1 MKTKIVAF
9 DIGSTPQNHKA
20 LDFFTKMG
28 LLSFMTENE
37 IKTAD
42 AMALGANDRV
52 LVIGAG
58 TDPKVLVAYAA
69 GGAKVDLVQ
78 PSEAKIATNTIL
90 QTKLLQRTLEN
101 ILVKAKIERLSEDI
115 GPIDITSFVGY
126 IQNVG
131 LPKGSFNVALIPNVF
146 DIQPSAQKPVFMKA
160 LMSSLKD
167 NAVILVSFYGQKE
180 ERVLTLLQ
188 EIREGIADNGFII
201 QQESVS
207 KGSLSYDET
216 DVYKLNVRRSASKLS
231 TFFRNIMWR

>member
-42 AMALGANDRV
+42 AMALGANYRV

-58 TDPKVLVAYAA
+58 FDPKVLLAYAA
-69 GGAKVDLVQ
+69 SGAKVDLAQ
-78 PSEAKIATNTIL
+78 PSEAKISTNTIL
-90 QTKLLQRTLEN
+90 QTRLLQSTLEN
-101 ILVKAKIERLSEDI
+101 ILVKAKIEGLDAEL
-115 GPIDITSFVGY
+115 GVIDTTSFVGY

-131 LPKGSFNVALIPNVF
+131 LPKGAFSVAVLPNVF
-146 DIQPSAQKPVFMKA
+146 DIQVDSQKSLFMKA
-160 LMSSLKD
+160 LLASLQ
-167 NAVILVSFYGQKE
+167 NEARILVTFYGKKE

-188 EIREGIADNGFII
+188 EIRNGIADNGFMI
-201 QQESVS
+201 
-207 KGSLSYDET
+207 
-216 DVYKLNVRRSASKLS
+216 
-231 TFFRNIMWR
+231 